1 MAELLFWPAL
11 LAYSEAAVAYLNDA
25 RHPGTGGRLA
35 TWGVRIGWLVQTA
48 LLGVQAARADGF
60 PWSTWAG
67 SLNLFVWLVVGAY
80 LIWGCQPR
88 YRLLGL
94 AVLPLAV
101 VLFLLARIGGGTG
114 IGDRSHYSNVF
125 LVLHVG
131 LVLAAFAGF
140 TLAAALSAL
149 YLWQERRLKRRESS
163 ILRLHAPALARLDD
177 VAARTIA
184 FALPALTLGIAV
196 GVVRLREHGGV
207 TRRADGRHHRHLDGV
222 RRLPRLAPPR
232 RLARPPRGVSHPRRL
247 RARCR
252 SAPGAPRH
260 PLRDMS
266 IVLVGISH
274 HKAPVELRERAA
286 LDPKHAGELARTLAG
301 DNGEAVCLSTCNR
314 TELYLA
320 DESAD
325 AAEEKAEA
333 ALLALESELGPA
345 LYRLRG
351 DAAALHLF
359 RVAAGL
365 DSMIPGEGEILGQ
378 VRAAH
383 DGGATGPLLDR
394 LFRQA
399 LQAGRKARTQTAIG
413 ESPASVSSA
422 AAALA
427 EQVFGDLRDRSILV
441 IGAGKTGELA
451 IRNLVSRGASIA
463 FVANRTG
470 ERAEELTERFGGEAL
485 PLARIED
492 ELARADVVL
501 SSTSAPGWVLTREQ
515 VERTLPARKGRPLFL
530 IDLAVP
536 RDLEPTIHEL
546 DGCYL
551 YDIDDLEAVVAET
564 LAGRRRE
571 AERAETIVAEE
582 ADRFRAWQASLE
594 VVPAIT
600 SLRARAEQIRDAE
613 LRRAKLNDAE
623 RRAAESVTA
632 AVSEQTPASADHSHE
647 TGSRSSRRRDLC

>member
-1 MAELLFWPAL
+1 
-11 LAYSEAAVAYLNDA
+11 V
-25 RHPGTGGRLA
+25 
-35 TWGVRIGWLVQTA
+35 
-48 LLGVQAARADGF
+48 
-60 PWSTWAG
+60 
-67 SLNLFVWLVVGAY
+67 
-80 LIWGCQPR
+80 
-88 YRLLGL
+88 
-94 AVLPLAV
+94 
-101 VLFLLARIGGGTG
+101 
-114 IGDRSHYSNVF
+114 
-125 LVLHVG
+125 
-131 LVLAAFAGF
+131 
-140 TLAAALSAL
+140 
-149 YLWQERRLKRRESS
+149 
-163 ILRLHAPALARLDD
+163 
-177 VAARTIA
+177 
-184 FALPALTLGIAV
+184 
-196 GVVRLREHGGV
+196 
-207 TRRADGRHHRHLDGV
+207 
-222 RRLPRLAPPR
+222 
-232 RLARPPRGVSHPRRL
+232 
-247 RARCR
+247 
-252 SAPGAPRH
+252 
-260 PLRDMS
+260 S

-286 LDPKHAGELARTLAG
+286 LDRKHAGELARTLAG

-378 VRAAH
+378 VRTAY

-515 VERTLPARKGRPLFL
+515 VERTLPARRGRPLFL

-632 AVSEQTPASADHSHE
+632 AVLNKLLHLPTIRMKQAAAAADGVIYADAVRHLFGLE
-647 TGSRSSRRRDLC
+647 DER